1 MKKMWKSSRS
11 LRAAFTLAGLLLT
24 STLFRANAATLQT
37 FDRLF
42 QGDDPTEG
50 FDYNLSPDPSAPS
63 VIRFSGFAEN
73 RDTFS
78 ETGVRFW
85 LGSGRTNGTRDELQL
100 FPLETGF
107 FMGYRLLPVDPM
119 SGPVRVPIQ
128 FQARLEYS
136 PAWVHFTVE
145 GLGCCDD
152 FRFVG
157 DLTIEPAWET
167 QLRLSRLGNGSIQI
181 TWPTNAADYHL
192 EYAATLSA
200 TNWITVTNTVNVAGG
215 GFSITV
221 EGTAPQ
227 RFYRLRR

>member
-1 MKKMWKSSRS
+1 MKKTQKSSQSR
-11 LRAAFTLAGLLLT
+11 RVAFALGGLLLT

-50 FDYNLSPDPSAPS
+50 FDFNLLPDPSAPS

-100 FPLETGF
+100 FPPEPEF
-107 FMGYRLLPVDPM
+107 FMGYRLPPAHPM
-119 SGPVRVPIQ
+119 NGPLRVPIQ

-167 QLRLSRLGNGSIQI
+167 QLRISRLGNGSIQI
-181 TWPTNAADYHL
+181 AWPTNAADYHL
-192 EYAATLSA
+192 ECAATLSV
-200 TNWITVTNTVNVAGG
+200 TNWITVTNPIDVAGG
-215 GFSITV
+215 RFSIAV
-221 EGTAPQ
+221 GGAAAQ